1 MMHYQVHVGLDLGN
15 PKSNLTL
22 PALDVHEYDLFGFGH
37 PKPCDQ
43 IKQNI
48 HWVATQKVHCPLELA
63 GLGFTVMTT
72 LSSNATWG
80 RESRTGG

>member
-43 IKQNI
+43 IKQNN
-48 HWVATQKVHCPLELA
+48 VHFTCLYDHGTAWRGVPLNRSLEW
-63 GLGFTVMTT
+63 
-72 LSSNATWG
+72 SW
-80 RESRTGG
+80 